1 MSYNRSNLLIGG
13 EGMRRQRVSRS
24 VWSARSLLPLS
35 NVRPGPIAAASC
47 AHSKRCRAVRVRL
60 CRAVLLAGFY
70 ALVASCGS
78 SAQAAPLPADW
89 QHEQHFEV
97 SAPGLL
103 KLSLPLSTLDAAR
116 PLLDRKSTRLNS
128 S

>member
-13 EGMRRQRVSRS
+13 EGMRRPRVSARG
-24 VWSARSLLPLS
+24 WSARSLLPLS
-35 NVRPGPIAAASC
+35 NVRRGPIAAASC

-70 ALVASCGS
+70 ALVVSCGS
-78 SAQAAPLPADW
+78 LAQAASLPADW

-103 KLSLPLSTLDAAR
+103 K
-116 PLLDRKSTRLNS
+116 
-128 S
+128 